1 MEQAAKGKSALASGD
16 FGSAI
21 IYYSNAISSSPNAVD
36 YFIQRSTAYTRASPP
51 KHAAALKDAEI
62 AVVLA
67 NKRAKRELIASSQLR
82 RAIAL
87 FGVERW
93 ADSRQCL
100 QWVKKLNEKEKSLPI
115 WEAKVDG
122 KLKSLS
128 EGDERAQ
135 IAVQEVPDA
144 AVLKLSEGEE
154 AVKAKVDEKDTAQPP
169 VGISTTTT
177 TSTPAP
183 TTQGVQTPAEKI
195 RYDWYQTS
203 DTVTVTLLAKGVSKQ
218 HAIVHI
224 GSNSVEMTFP
234 LSTGSDYDFT
244 LDPLYSSIDPTASSY
259 KIMPTKVEFQL
270 KKTKSGSKWA
280 TIEGKVEDVEKKES
294 EDGTKVEDLNAKA
307 STSGPAYPTSSK
319 SGPKNWDKVVDDLT
333 TAKKKKP
340 KDGEED
346 KEGEGE
352 DDEPA
357 VDDEEEGDPV
367 NGFFKKLFKN
377 ADPDTQRAM
386 MKSYQESNGTALS
399 TNWAEVGKGKVET
412 SPPEGME
419 AKKWGS

>member
-1 MEQAAKGKSALASGD
+1 MDQAAKGKSALASGD
-16 FGSAI
+16 FSTAI
-21 IYYSNAISSSPNAVD
+21 THYSNAISSSPNAVD
-36 YFIQRSTAYTRASPP
+36 YYIQRSTAHTRASPP
-51 KHAAALKDAEI
+51 DHAAALKDAEI

-135 IAVQEVPDA
+135 TTVQEVPDA

-154 AVKAKVDEKDTAQPP
+154 AVKAKVDEKDTAQPQ
-169 VGISTTTT
+169 VGKSISTTA
-177 TSTPAP
+177 STPAP
-183 TTQGVQTPAEKI
+183 TTQGVQTPADKI

-218 HAIVHI
+218 QATVHI
-224 GSNSVEMTFP
+224 RSNSVEMTFP

-244 LDPLYSSIDPTASSY
+244 LDPLHSSVDPAASSY

-270 KKTKSGSKWA
+270 KKTKAGTKWA
-280 TIEGKVEDVEKKES
+280 TIEGKVEDFNKKES
-294 EDGTKVEDLNAKA
+294 EDGTKVEDVNAKA
-307 STSGPAYPTSSK
+307 STSGPTYPTSSK

-412 SPPEGME
+412 SPPDGME